1 MISPPL
7 IRISEPGAHWLLSSS
22 KKRLQRRNIVFILTP
37 VRYAPA
43 LLVDISEFGLNSK
56 IAKSRNSAVLSFAE
70 RAILPLRGRIA
81 FCLPS
86 APVHHAP
93 AFLTY
98 RKRLKIARIN
108 KSSVLLYKQKS
119 VDSSSTLNMQ
129 IVECSGQKIPTA
141 HTIQCL
147 LLLPSGPDKVHT
159 LALHEFHPS
168 SHSTCLLYSIQ
179 AQKARAILGNSKNFL

>member
-1 MISPPL
+1 MRTCCSVPQKNVCRGVIS
-7 IRISEPGAHWLLSSS
+7 
-22 KKRLQRRNIVFILTP
+22 VFILTP
-37 VRYAPA
+37 VRYTPA
-43 LLVDISEFGLNSK
+43 LLVEISEFGLNSK
-56 IAKSRNSAVLSFAE
+56 IKKFSCSFIC
-70 RAILPLRGRIA
+70 RKGYSPPLRGRIA

>member
-1 MISPPL
+1 MRTGCSVPQKNVCRGVIS
-7 IRISEPGAHWLLSSS
+7 
-22 KKRLQRRNIVFILTP
+22 VFILTP
-37 VRYAPA
+37 VRYTPA
-43 LLVDISEFGLNSK
+43 LLVEISEFGLNSK
-56 IAKSRNSAVLSFAE
+56 IKKFSCSFIC
-70 RAILPLRGRIA
+70 RKGYSPPLRGRIA